1 MTLPNKEFR
10 SPQTLGASDG
20 ATNKRHICVIAT
32 EVREVDAEGM
42 QRERTKRRGADAG
55 LGIVGWR
62 EWVEMPDYSSVQIKA
77 KIDTGARTSALH
89 AHGLELISDGDQ
101 VMARF
106 EILPNQ
112 GRTDQSTIVEAP
124 VLEERLV
131 RSSNGVDELRPVIQT
146 DLTLGIDTW
155 KIEVTLSDRE
165 LMGFRMLIGRSAL
178 RNRFLVDPNRSFCS
192 HLLSQVQGDT
202 P

>member
-1 MTLPNKEFR
+1 
-10 SPQTLGASDG
+10 
-20 ATNKRHICVIAT
+20 
-32 EVREVDAEGM
+32 M
-42 QRERTKRRGADAG
+42 QREPTKRRGADAG

-62 EWVEMPDYSSVQIKA
+62 EWVEMPDFSSVQIKA

-89 AHGLELISDGDQ
+89 AHGLELIPDGDD
-101 VMARF
+101 VLARF

-112 GRTDQSTIVEAP
+112 GSTEQSTFVEAS

-146 DLTLGIDTW
+146 KLTLGLDTW

-178 RNRFLVDPNRSFCS
+178 RNRFLVDPNRSFCA
-192 HLLSQVQGDT
+192 LPFSQQEGNSS
-202 P
+202 